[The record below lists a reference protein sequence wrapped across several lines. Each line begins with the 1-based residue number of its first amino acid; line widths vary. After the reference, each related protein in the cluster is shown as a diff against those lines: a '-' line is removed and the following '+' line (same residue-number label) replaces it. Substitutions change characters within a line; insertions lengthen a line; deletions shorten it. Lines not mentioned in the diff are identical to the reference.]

1 MLEGLGLLANG
12 IILLVSIVF
21 LVVGSEF
28 TINNSVKISEM
39 TGFGKTTIGF
49 VLVGM
54 ATSLPE
60 LSVKNIS
67 IKFVCF

>member
-1 MLEGLGLLANG
+1 VNHTLEELGLIGNA
-12 IILLVSIVF
+12 IILIASIVF

-28 TINNSVKISEM
+28 TIKNSVRISEI

-49 VLVGM
+49 VLVGL

-60 LSVKNIS
+60 LSVS
-67 IKFVCF
+67 L